1 MKICILGAGVLG
13 VTSAYELARRGHEV
27 TVIERGA
34 EPARECSF
42 ANGGQLSYSHA
53 EPWANPHV
61 FPKLFTWAFQDDAPL
76 VLRPSTDLHMMR
88 WGLLFLLNCLP
99 AKARANCET
108 MLRLGLYSKQKMAE
122 LMADTKVEFAF
133 LGNGTLHVFDD
144 QKSFDGAKRHAE
156 FQAKLGCTETPMTPA
171 ECFTLEPTLAN
182 TTKKLV
188 GGMYAPID
196 ESGDIHVFTKNLA
209 DYCAKNLKV
218 TFLYNQKIARL
229 HKTNNQ
235 ITHVELHPSPHRGE
249 DGWGA
254 DSERLL
260 SESPPPN
267 LPSMG
272 GGNFVA
278 GFDAYVMAMGSHSA
292 PHLRKLGLYV
302 PIYPMKGYSI
312 SFNASAHCPKVS
324 ITDDAA
330 KQVYTLLGNRMRVA
344 GTAEFAGYNEAV
356 RAVRIDPLKRGMKE
370 LFPEA
375 PQEELT
381 EWACLRPSTPDG
393 PPIIG
398 KTPISN
404 LFMNTGH
411 GTLGWTQAAGS
422 ARLLADVVDGA
433 PTEIPLTGLGIERNL
448 IRM

>member
-13 VTSAYELARRGHEV
+13 VTSAYELARAGHDV
-27 TVIERGA
+27 TVVERQP

-53 EPWANPHV
+53 EPWANPGV
-61 FPKLFTWAFQDDAPL
+61 FPKLFKWMWQDDAPL
-76 VLRPSTDLHMMR
+76 VLRPSTDPHMMR

-99 AKARANCET
+99 ARARANCEV
-108 MLRLGLYSKQKMAE
+108 MMRLGLYSKAKMAE

-144 QKSFDGAKRHAE
+144 QKSFDAARKHAD
-156 FQAKLGCTETPMTPA
+156 FQHTLGCDETPMSVE
-171 ECFTLEPTLAN
+171 ECFRTEPTLSN

-188 GGMYAPID
+188 GGMFAPID
-196 ESGDIHVFTKNLA
+196 ESGDIHHFTKNLA
-209 DYCAKNLKV
+209 AHIAQKYSVK
-218 TFLYNQKIARL
+218 FLYNQKVARL
-229 HKTNNQ
+229 HKTGNA
-235 ITHVELHPSPHRGE
+235 ITHVEIEGQHR
-249 DGWGA
+249 DY
-254 DSERLL
+254 L
-260 SESPPPN
+260 S
-267 LPSMG
+267 
-272 GGNFVA
+272 
-278 GFDAYVMAMGSHSA
+278 GFDGYVMAMGAYSA
-292 PHLRKLGLYV
+292 PQLRKLGLYV

-312 SFNASAHCPKVS
+312 SVDASEHCPKVS

-344 GTAEFAGYNEAV
+344 GTAEFARYNDEV
-356 RAVRIDPLKRGMKE
+356 RAVRIAPLKRGLRE
-370 LFPEA
+370 LFPKA
-375 PQEELT
+375 PQENLT

-398 KTPISN
+398 RTPIDN

-422 ARLLADVVDGA
+422 ARLLADVMSGK
-433 PTEIPLTGLGIERNL
+433 PTEIPLSGLDIERSL
-448 IRM
+448 IRL

>member
-13 VTSAYELARRGHEV
+13 VTSAYELARRGHSV

-34 EPARECSF
+34 EPARECSY

-61 FPKLFTWAFQDDAPL
+61 FPKLFKWAFQDDAPL
-76 VLRPSTDLHMMR
+76 VLRPSTDMHMMR

-122 LMADTKVEFAF
+122 LMAETNVEFSF
-133 LGNGTLHVFDD
+133 LGNGTLHVFDN
-144 QKSFDGAKRHAE
+144 QASFDGAKRHAE
-156 FQAKLGCTETPMTPA
+156 FQAKLGCAETPMTPA
-171 ECFTLEPTLAN
+171 ECFALEPTLAN

-209 DYCAKNLKV
+209 DYCAKKLGV
-218 TFLYNQKIARL
+218 TFLYNQKIAKL

-235 ITHVELHPSPHRGE
+235 ITHVEIEGQQR
-249 DGWGA
+249 DY
-254 DSERLL
+254 
-260 SESPPPN
+260 
-267 LPSMG
+267 M
-272 GGNFVA
+272 A
-278 GFDAYVMAMGSHSA
+278 GFDAYVMSLGSHSA
-292 PHLRKLGLYV
+292 LHLRKLGLYV

-324 ITDDAA
+324 VTDDAA

-398 KTPISN
+398 KTPITN

-422 ARLLADVVDGA
+422 SRLLADVVDGT

-448 IRM
+448 IKL

>member
-13 VTSAYELARRGHEV
+13 VTSAYELAKRGHEV
-27 TVIERGA
+27 TVIERQS

-61 FPKLFTWAFQDDAPL
+61 FPKLFKWAFQDDAPL
-76 VLRPSTDLHMMR
+76 VLRPTADPHMLR
-88 WGLLFLLNCLP
+88 WGMLFLLNCLP

-122 LMADTKVEFAF
+122 LRADTKVEFSF

-156 FQAKLGCTETPMTPA
+156 FQSKLGCDEVAMTPA
-171 ECFTLEPTLAN
+171 QCFEKEPTLAN

-196 ESGDIHVFTKNLA
+196 ESGDIHFFTVNLA
-209 DYCAKNLKV
+209 KHCAEKYGVK
-218 TFLYNQKIARL
+218 FLYNQKIVRL
-229 HKTNNQ
+229 HKTDNR
-235 ITHVELHPSPHRGE
+235 ITHVEVEGQTKDYMS
-249 DGWGA
+249 
-254 DSERLL
+254 
-260 SESPPPN
+260 
-267 LPSMG
+267 
-272 GGNFVA
+272 

-292 PHLRKLGLYV
+292 PQLRKVGLYV

-312 SFNASAHCPKVS
+312 SFNASEHCPKVS

-330 KQVYTLLGNRMRVA
+330 KQVYTLLGKRMRVA
-344 GTAEFAGYNEAV
+344 GTAEFAGYNEDV
-356 RAVRIDPLKRGMKE
+356 RKVRIDPLKRGMAQ
-370 LFPEA
+370 LFPKA
-375 PQEELT
+375 PLEELT

-393 PPIIG
+393 PPVIG
-398 KTPISN
+398 KTPIGN

-411 GTLGWTQAAGS
+411 GTLGWTQGAGS
-422 ARLLADVVDGA
+422 SRLLADVIDGK
-433 PTEIPLTGLGIERNL
+433 PTEIPLSGLDIERNL
-448 IRM
+448 IKL

>member
-13 VTSAYELARRGHEV
+13 VTSAYELARRGHAV

-34 EPARECSF
+34 EPARECSY

-61 FPKLFTWAFQDDAPL
+61 FPKLFKWAFQDDAPL
-76 VLRPSTDLHMMR
+76 VLRPSTDMHMMR

-122 LMADTKVEFAF
+122 LMAETKVEFSF
-133 LGNGTLHVFDD
+133 LGNGTLHVFDS
-144 QKSFDGAKRHAE
+144 QASFDGAKRHAE

-209 DYCAKNLKV
+209 DYCAKKLGV
-218 TFLYNQKIARL
+218 TFLYNQKIAKL
-229 HKTNNQ
+229 HQTNNQ
-235 ITHVELHPSPHRGE
+235 ITHVEIEGQQR
-249 DGWGA
+249 DY
-254 DSERLL
+254 
-260 SESPPPN
+260 
-267 LPSMG
+267 M
-272 GGNFVA
+272 A
-278 GFDAYVMAMGSHSA
+278 GFDAYVMALGSHSA

-312 SFNASAHCPKVS
+312 TFNASAHCPKVS

-422 ARLLADVVDGA
+422 SRLLADVVDGT

-448 IRM
+448 IRL